1 MLAQRG
7 ERAQNG
13 SKAVRGKSA
22 QKQGKEKTANEG
34 GLELADGYTTESG
47 RPLSRQTKKDRLIYS
62 SPGLGAATVSG
73 NSAVSHDDKA
83 GAANRGGSPT
93 SDKSG
98 DLDTS
103 TISPEEAE
111 SKENSL
117 YEDEQAALKGLSID
131 AKGVCRLYQRNAS
144 CAGSQYAARKSLCH
158 KSRYS
163 TQDVRSGC

>member
-1 MLAQRG
+1 MPKG
-7 ERAQNG
+7 D
-13 SKAVRGKSA
+13 
-22 QKQGKEKTANEG
+22 KQ
-34 GLELADGYTTESG
+34 
-47 RPLSRQTKKDRLIYS
+47 LSRQTKKDHLIYS

-98 DLDTS
+98 DLGIS
-103 TISPEEAE
+103 TIPPEEAE

-117 YEDEQAALKGLSID
+117 YEDEQAAPKGLSID
-131 AKGVCRLYQRNAS
+131 AKDVCRLYQRNAS